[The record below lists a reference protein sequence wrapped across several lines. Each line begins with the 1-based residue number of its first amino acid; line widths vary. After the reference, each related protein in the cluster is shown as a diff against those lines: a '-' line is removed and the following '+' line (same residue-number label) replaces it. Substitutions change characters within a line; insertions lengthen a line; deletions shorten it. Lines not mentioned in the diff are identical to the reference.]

1 MLVFNKPKVLKT
13 TLWTQQGTDV
23 FSGVR
28 FSGPRLMLY
37 EEQEGPFLQ
46 FDNNKL
52 DPDGWL
58 VAGHILN
65 CTKKIEKQDA
75 ERKNAQATM
84 KLQITQPKK
93 YCFFASEKGVGWT
106 GAFEWVA

>member
-1 MLVFNKPKVLKT
+1 MLAFNKPKVLKT

-28 FSGPRLMLY
+28 FCGPRLMLY
-37 EEQEGPFLQ
+37 EQQKGFSLQ

-58 VAGHILN
+58 VAGHMFN
-65 CTKKIEKQDA
+65 CTEILEKQG
-75 ERKNAQATM
+75 EEKKNAQPTIE
-84 KLQITQPKK
+84 L
-93 YCFFASEKGVGWT
+93 
-106 GAFEWVA
+106 